1 MSHVVVFITASSA
14 AEATRIGRAL
24 VEERLA
30 ACANLIPSI
39 ASTYWWT
46 GKIEES
52 GEALLVIKT
61 RQDLMERLTAR
72 VKALHSYTVPEVI
85 ALPILAGNPD
95 YLEWINESTQSSPS
109 TRSTQSTRSKK
120 S

>member
-1 MSHVVVFITASSA
+1 VARARLTAVVVFITASSA
-14 AEATRIGRAL
+14 DEATRIGRTL

-39 ASTYWWT
+39 ASTYWWKD
-46 GKIEES
+46 KIEES

-61 RQDLMERLTAR
+61 RQDLIERLTAR

-85 ALPILAGNPD
+85 ALPILGGNPD
-95 YLEWINESTQSSPS
+95 YLKWIDDSTA
-109 TRSTQSTRSKK
+109 
-120 S
+120 

>member
-1 MSHVVVFITASSA
+1 MARARLTAVVVLITASSA
-14 AEATRIGRAL
+14 DEATRIGRAL

-39 ASTYWWT
+39 ASTYWWK

-61 RQDLMERLTAR
+61 RQDLIERLTAR

-85 ALPILAGNPD
+85 ALPILVGNPD
-95 YLEWINESTQSSPS
+95 YLNWIEES
-109 TRSTQSTRSKK
+109 TRSSRSTK
-120 S
+120 SRKS